1 MVIKITEGGR
11 PLLMSTDLSH
21 RQKSLPDLPWGKLE
35 GKRRRGRRRRRWLE
49 SVANPVD
56 VSLSR
61 LGEIVQDREAGRAA
75 VHGGCRELDVT

>member
-21 RQKSLPDLPWGKLE
+21 RQKSLPDLPWGKLG
-35 GKRRRGRRRRRWLE
+35 GKRRGRRRRRWLE

-61 LGEIVQDREAGRAA
+61 LGEIVQDREARRAA
-75 VHGGCRELDVT
+75 VHRGCRELDVT